1 MYIDIVPNRN
11 SRPAIL
17 LRESVREGKRII
29 KRTLANLSA
38 LSLQQAEAIRAVLK
52 GEALAPAD
60 GPFEIIRSRPHGAVK
75 AITAAMSHLRLA
87 TLLDRK
93 PSRARDLV
101 LAMIAA
107 RVLEPQSK
115 LATSRSW
122 GHSTLGASFGVEG
135 ADENELY
142 AALDWLLERQEAIEQ
157 RLAKRHL
164 EQGARVLYDLSSS
177 YFEGECCPLAQRG
190 YSRDGKKGTL
200 QVNYGLLTDA
210 RGCPVSLSVFAGN
223 TSDPQTLLPQVEQL
237 QKDFSLESV
246 ILVGDRGMISQ
257 KQIATLNEKTGVE
270 WISALKSGAIRTLV
284 EAGCIQMDLFDER
297 NLFEL
302 AHEDYPGERLIV
314 CRNPQLAALR
324 TQKRHSLLAATVG
337 ELQTV
342 QRMVANGRLKDAEKI
357 GVRVGRVIN
366 KHKMAKHFVLE
377 IDTGQFTFRIDEDK
391 VAAEAALDGL
401 YVIRTSLPGETLT
414 SADAVRHY
422 KGLSAV
428 ERAFRSLKSDDLQ
441 IRPIHHHSANR
452 VRAHLFLCML
462 AYYVKWHMNEAWRG
476 LLFADEDQER
486 LVERDPVAPATRS
499 DAALEKVTS
508 KRLPDGSPAHSFR
521 TLLSELGTIVRNT
534 CRRTNADPDEGTF
547 EIDTTP
553 NAKQRQALHLIDAI
567 RL

>member
-29 KRTLANLSA
+29 KRTIANLSA

-75 AITAAMSHLRLA
+75 ATAAAMSRLRLS
-87 TLLDRK
+87 TLLERK
-93 PSRARDLV
+93 PSHERDLV

-107 RVLEPQSK
+107 RVLGPRSK
-115 LATSRSW
+115 LATARSW
-122 GHSTLGASFGVEG
+122 GHSTLGESFGVEG

-142 AALDWLLERQEAIEQ
+142 AALDWLLERQDGIEQ

-164 EQGARVLYDLSSS
+164 EDGARVLYDLSSS

-223 TSDPQTLLPQVEQL
+223 TGDPRTLLPQIEKL
-237 QKDFSLESV
+237 QKDFALESV

-257 KQIATLNEKTGVE
+257 KQIATLNETSGVQ
-270 WISALKSGAIRTLV
+270 WISALKSGAIRKLV
-284 EAGCIQMDLFDER
+284 DAGRIQLDLFDER

-302 AHEDYPGERLIV
+302 AHEDYPNERLIV
-314 CRNPQLAALR
+314 CRNPPLAELR
-324 TQKRHSLLAATVG
+324 TRKRRALLGATVA
-337 ELQTV
+337 ELEAV
-342 QRMVANGRLKDAEKI
+342 KRMVTHGRLKDAEKI

-366 KHKMAKHFVLE
+366 KYKMAKHVVLQ
-377 IDTGQFTFRIDEDK
+377 IDTGHFSFRIDEDK

-401 YVIRTSLPGETLT
+401 YVVRTSLPSEQAS
-414 SADAVRHY
+414 SADTVRHY
-422 KGLSAV
+422 KGLSEV
-428 ERAFRSLKSDDLQ
+428 ERAFRSLKSNDLQ
-441 IRPIHHHSANR
+441 IRPIHHHSENR
-452 VRAHLFLCML
+452 VRAHRFLCML
-462 AYYVKWHMNEAWRG
+462 AYYVKWHMSEAWRG
-476 LLFADEDQER
+476 LLFADEDRER
-486 LVERDPVAPATRS
+486 LRERDPVAPATRS
-499 DAALEKVTS
+499 DAALEKVAG
-508 KRLPDGSPAHSFR
+508 KLLADGSPAHSFR
-521 TLLSELGTIVRNT
+521 TLLTELATIVRNT

-553 NAKQRQALHLIDAI
+553 NAKQRHALGLIDAI

>member
-29 KRTLANLSA
+29 KRTIANLSA

-75 AITAAMSHLRLA
+75 AIAAAMRRLRLA

-93 PSRARDLV
+93 PSRERDLV

-122 GHSTLGASFGVEG
+122 GHSTLGESFGVEG
-135 ADENELY
+135 AHENELY
-142 AALDWLLERQEAIEQ
+142 AALDWLSERQDGIEQ
-157 RLAKRHL
+157 RLANRHL
-164 EQGARVLYDLSSS
+164 DDGARVLYDLSSS
-177 YFEGECCPLAQRG
+177 YFEGECCALAQRG

-210 RGCPVSLSVFAGN
+210 RGCPVSISVFAGN
-223 TSDPQTLLPQVEQL
+223 TADPQTLLPQVEKL
-237 QKDFSLESV
+237 QKDFALESV

-257 KQIATLNEKTGVE
+257 KQIATLNETSGVE
-270 WISALKSGAIRTLV
+270 WISALKSGAIRKLV
-284 EAGCIQMDLFDER
+284 DAGCIQLDLFDER

-302 AHEDYPGERLIV
+302 AHADYPGERLIV
-314 CRNPQLAALR
+314 CRNPQLAELR
-324 TQKRHSLLAATVG
+324 THKRRALLEATVA
-337 ELQTV
+337 ELETV
-342 QRMVANGRLKDAEKI
+342 KRMVTQGRLKDAEKI

-366 KHKMAKHFVLE
+366 KYKVAKHVVLQIE
-377 IDTGQFTFRIDEDK
+377 AGHFSFRIDEDK

-401 YVIRTSLPGETLT
+401 YVIRTSLPSEHLT

-441 IRPIHHHSANR
+441 VRPIHHHSENR

-462 AYYVKWHMNEAWRG
+462 AYYVKWHLSEAWRG
-476 LLFADEDQER
+476 RLFADEDQER
-486 LVERDPVAPATRS
+486 LAQRDPVAPATRS
-499 DAALEKVTS
+499 DAALEKVAS
-508 KRLPDGSPAHSFR
+508 KLLTDRSPAHSFR
-521 TLLSELGTIVRNT
+521 TLLNELATIVRNT

-553 NAKQRQALHLIDAI
+553 NAKQRDALALIDAI

>member
-29 KRTLANLSA
+29 KRTIANLSA

-75 AITAAMSHLRLA
+75 AITAAMSRLRLA

-93 PSRARDLV
+93 PSHERDLV

-107 RVLEPQSK
+107 RVLDPQSK

-122 GHSTLGASFGVEG
+122 GHSTLGESFGVEG
-135 ADENELY
+135 ADENALY
-142 AALDWLLERQEAIEQ
+142 AALDWLLERQDGIEQ

-164 EQGARVLYDLSSS
+164 EDGARVLYDLSSS
-177 YFEGECCPLAQRG
+177 YFEGECCALAQRG

-210 RGCPVSLSVFAGN
+210 RGCPVSISVFAGN
-223 TSDPQTLLPQVEQL
+223 TSDPQTLLPQIEKL
-237 QKDFSLESV
+237 QKAFSLEAV

-257 KQIATLNEKTGVE
+257 KQIATLNETSGVE
-270 WISALKSGAIRTLV
+270 WISALKSGAIRKLV
-284 EAGCIQMDLFDER
+284 DAGCIQLDLFDER

-302 AHEDYPGERLIV
+302 AHEDYPNERLIV

-324 TQKRHSLLAATVG
+324 TRKRRCLLEATVE
-337 ELQTV
+337 ELETV
-342 QRMVANGRLKDAEKI
+342 KRMVTQGRLKDAEKI

-366 KHKMAKHFVLE
+366 KYKVAKHVVLQIE
-377 IDTGQFTFRIDEDK
+377 AGHFSFRIDEDK

-401 YVIRTSLPGETLT
+401 YVIRTSLPSAHLT

-422 KGLSAV
+422 KGLSEV

-441 IRPIHHHSANR
+441 IRPIHHHSENR

-462 AYYVKWHMNEAWRG
+462 AYYVKWHLSEAWRG
-476 LLFADEDQER
+476 LLFADEDQAR
-486 LVERDPVAPATRS
+486 LLERDPVAPATRS
-499 DAALEKVTS
+499 DGALEKVAS
-508 KRLPDGSPAHSFR
+508 KLLPDGSPAHSFR
-521 TLLSELGTIVRNT
+521 TLLNELATLVRNT

-547 EIDTTP
+547 TIDTTL
-553 NAKQRQALHLIDAI
+553 NAKQRHALALIDAI

>member
-29 KRTLANLSA
+29 KRTIANLSA

-52 GEALAPAD
+52 GEALAPAG
-60 GPFEIIRSRPHGAVK
+60 GPFEIIRSRAHGAVK
-75 AITAAMSHLRLA
+75 AIASAMSRLRLSA
-87 TLLDRK
+87 LLDRK
-93 PSRARDLV
+93 PSRERDLV

-122 GHSTLGASFGVEG
+122 GHSTLGEFFGVEG

-142 AALDWLLERQEAIEQ
+142 AALDWLSERQDGIEQ

-164 EQGARVLYDLSSS
+164 DDGARVLYDLSSS

-210 RGCPVSLSVFAGN
+210 RGCPVSISVFAGN
-223 TSDPQTLLPQVEQL
+223 TADPQTLLPQVEKL
-237 QKDFSLESV
+237 QQDFALESV

-257 KQIATLNEKTGVE
+257 KQVATLNEQTGVE
-270 WISALKSGAIRTLV
+270 WISALKSGAIRKLV
-284 EAGCIQMDLFDER
+284 DAGCIQMDLFDER
-297 NLFEL
+297 NLFEF

-314 CRNPQLAALR
+314 CRNPELAALR
-324 TQKRHSLLAATVG
+324 AHKRRSLLEATVA
-337 ELQTV
+337 EVETV
-342 QRMVANGRLKDAEKI
+342 KRMVAQGRLKDAEKI

-366 KHKMAKHFVLE
+366 KYKVAKHFVLE
-377 IDTGQFTFRIDEDK
+377 ISAGAFSFRIDEDK

-401 YVIRTSLPGETLT
+401 YVIRTSMPREHLT

-422 KGLSAV
+422 KGLSEV
-428 ERAFRSLKSDDLQ
+428 EQAFRTLKSDDLK
-441 IRPIHHHSANR
+441 IRPIHHYSEKR

-462 AYYVKWHMNEAWRG
+462 AYYVKWHMSEAWRA

-486 LVERDPVAPATRS
+486 LATRDPVAPATRS
-499 DAALEKVTS
+499 EAALEKVAN

-521 TLLSELGTIVRNT
+521 TLLNELATIVRNT
-534 CRRTNADPDEGTF
+534 CRRTNADADEGTF
-547 EIDTTP
+547 DIDTTP
-553 NAKQRQALHLIDAI
+553 NPKQSQAFRLIDAI

>member
-1 MYIDIVPNRN
+1 MYVDIVPNRN

-29 KRTLANLSA
+29 KRTIANLSA

-60 GPFEIIRSRPHGAVK
+60 GPFEILRSRPHGAVK
-75 AITAAMSHLRLA
+75 AITAAMSRLRLS

-93 PSRARDLV
+93 PSHERDLV
-101 LAMIAA
+101 LAMVAA

-122 GHSTLGASFGVEG
+122 GHSTLGESFGVAG

-142 AALDWLLERQEAIEQ
+142 AALDWLIERQDGIEQ

-164 EQGARVLYDLSSS
+164 DDGARVLYDLSSS

-223 TSDPQTLLPQVEQL
+223 TSDPQTLLPQIEKL
-237 QKDFSLESV
+237 QKDFALESV

-257 KQIATLNEKTGVE
+257 KQIATLNETSGVE
-270 WISALKSGAIRTLV
+270 WISALKSGAIRKLV
-284 EAGCIQMDLFDER
+284 DAGCIQMDLFDER

-302 AHEDYPGERLIV
+302 AHEDYPEERLIV
-314 CRNPQLAALR
+314 CRNPQLAELR
-324 TQKRHSLLAATVG
+324 TDKRRALLDATVA
-337 ELQTV
+337 ELETV
-342 QRMVANGRLKDAEKI
+342 KRMVTNGRLKDAEKI

-366 KHKMAKHFVLE
+366 KYKVAKHFVLE
-377 IDTGQFTFRIDEDK
+377 IATGHFSFRIDEDK
-391 VAAEAALDGL
+391 VTAEAALDGL
-401 YVIRTSLPGETLT
+401 YVVRTSVPNEQASSAET
-414 SADAVRHY
+414 VRHY
-422 KGLSAV
+422 KGLSEV

-441 IRPIHHHSANR
+441 IRPIHHHSENR

-462 AYYVKWHMNEAWRG
+462 AYYVKWHMSEAWRG
-476 LLFADEDQER
+476 LMFADEDQER
-486 LVERDPVAPATRS
+486 LAERDPVAPAIRS
-499 DAALEKVTS
+499 DAALEKAAS
-508 KRLPDGSPAHSFR
+508 KLLADGSPAHSFR
-521 TLLSELGTIVRNT
+521 TLLNELATIVRNT

-547 EIDTTP
+547 VIDTTP
-553 NAKQRQALHLIDAI
+553 NAKQRHALGLIDAI

>member
-29 KRTLANLSA
+29 KRTIANLSA

-60 GPFEIIRSRPHGAVK
+60 GPLEIIRSRPHGAVK
-75 AITAAMSHLRLA
+75 AITAAMSRLRLA

-93 PSRARDLV
+93 PSRERDLV

-115 LATSRSW
+115 LATARSW

-135 ADENELY
+135 ADENALY
-142 AALDWLLERQEAIEQ
+142 AALDWLIERQDGIEQ

-164 EQGARVLYDLSSS
+164 DDGARVLYDLSSS
-177 YFEGECCPLAQRG
+177 YFEGDCCPLAQRG

-210 RGCPVSLSVFAGN
+210 RGCPVSISVFAGN
-223 TSDPQTLLPQVEQL
+223 TSDPQTLLPQIEKL
-237 QKDFSLESV
+237 QKDFALESV

-257 KQIATLNEKTGVE
+257 KQIATLNETSGVE
-270 WISALKSGAIRTLV
+270 WISALKSGAIRKLV
-284 EAGCIQMDLFDER
+284 DAGCIQMDLFDER
-297 NLFEL
+297 NLFEF
-302 AHEDYPGERLIV
+302 AHADYPGERLIV
-314 CRNPQLAALR
+314 CRNPQLAERRIHKRRAL
-324 TQKRHSLLAATVG
+324 LEATVA
-337 ELQTV
+337 ELETV
-342 QRMVANGRLKDAEKI
+342 KRMVTQGRLKDAEKI

-366 KHKMAKHFVLE
+366 KYKMAKHVVLE
-377 IDTGQFTFRIDEDK
+377 IDTGHFSFRIDEDK

-401 YVIRTSLPGETLT
+401 YVVRTSLPSEQAS
-414 SADAVRHY
+414 SADTVRHY
-422 KGLSAV
+422 KGLSEV

-441 IRPIHHHSANR
+441 IRPIHHHSENR

-462 AYYVKWHMNEAWRG
+462 AYYVKWHLSEAWRG

-486 LVERDPVAPATRS
+486 LTERDPVAPATRS
-499 DAALEKVTS
+499 DAALEKVAS
-508 KRLPDGSPAHSFR
+508 KLLPDGSPAHSFR
-521 TLLSELGTIVRNT
+521 TLLNDLATIVRNT

-553 NAKQRQALHLIDAI
+553 NAKQRHALGLIDAI

>member
-29 KRTLANLSA
+29 KRTIANLSA

-60 GPFEIIRSRPHGAVK
+60 GPLEIIRSRAHGAVK
-75 AITAAMSHLRLA
+75 AITAAMSRLRLA

-93 PSRARDLV
+93 PSRERDLV

-115 LATSRSW
+115 LATVRSW

-142 AALDWLLERQEAIEQ
+142 AALDWLIERQDGIEQ

-164 EQGARVLYDLSSS
+164 DDGARVLYDLSSS

-210 RGCPVSLSVFAGN
+210 RGCPVSISVFAGN
-223 TSDPQTLLPQVEQL
+223 TSDPQTLLPQIEKL
-237 QKDFSLESV
+237 QKDFALESV

-257 KQIATLNEKTGVE
+257 KQIATLNETSGVE
-270 WISALKSGAIRTLV
+270 WISALKSGAIRKLV
-284 EAGCIQMDLFDER
+284 DAGCIQMDLFDER
-297 NLFEL
+297 NLFEF

-314 CRNPQLAALR
+314 CRNPQLAELRIHKRRAL
-324 TQKRHSLLAATVG
+324 LEATVA
-337 ELQTV
+337 ELETV
-342 QRMVANGRLKDAEKI
+342 KRMVTQGRLKDAEKI

-366 KHKMAKHFVLE
+366 KYKVAKHFVLE
-377 IDTGQFTFRIDEDK
+377 IDAGAFSFRIDEDK

-422 KGLSAV
+422 KGLSEV
-428 ERAFRSLKSDDLQ
+428 ERAFRGLKSDDLQ
-441 IRPIHHHSANR
+441 IRPIHHYSEKR

-462 AYYVKWHMNEAWRG
+462 AYYVKWHLSEAWRG
-476 LLFADEDQER
+476 LLFTDEDQER
-486 LVERDPVAPATRS
+486 LLDRDPVAPATRS
-499 DAALEKVTS
+499 DAALEKVAS
-508 KRLPDGSPAHSFR
+508 KLLVDGSPAHSFR
-521 TLLSELGTIVRNT
+521 TLLNELATIVRNT

-553 NAKQRQALHLIDAI
+553 NAKQRHALALIDAI

>member
-29 KRTLANLSA
+29 KRTIANLSA

-60 GPFEIIRSRPHGAVK
+60 GPLEIIRSRPHGAVK
-75 AITAAMSHLRLA
+75 AISAAISRLRLA

-93 PSRARDLV
+93 PSRERDLV

-122 GHSTLGASFGVEG
+122 GHSTLGESFGVEG
-135 ADENELY
+135 ADENALY
-142 AALDWLLERQEAIEQ
+142 AALDWLLERQDGIEQ

-164 EQGARVLYDLSSS
+164 EDGARVLYDLSSS
-177 YFEGECCPLAQRG
+177 YVEGECCALAQRG

-210 RGCPVSLSVFAGN
+210 RGCPVSISVFAGN
-223 TSDPQTLLPQVEQL
+223 TSDPQTLLPQIEKL
-237 QKDFSLESV
+237 QEDFALESV
-246 ILVGDRGMISQ
+246 ILVGDRGMISH
-257 KQIATLNEKTGVE
+257 KQIATLNEQTGVE
-270 WISALKSGAIRTLV
+270 WISALKSGAIRKLV
-284 EAGCIQMDLFDER
+284 DAGCIQMDLFDER
-297 NLFEL
+297 NLFEF
-302 AHEDYPGERLIV
+302 AHADYPGERLIV

-324 TQKRHSLLAATVG
+324 THKRRALLEATVA
-337 ELQTV
+337 ELETV
-342 QRMVANGRLKDAEKI
+342 KRMVEQGRLKDAEKI

-366 KHKMAKHFVLE
+366 KYKVAKHFGLE
-377 IDTGQFTFRIDEDK
+377 IGAGAFSFRIDENK

-401 YVIRTSLPGETLT
+401 YVIRTSMPTEALT

-422 KGLSAV
+422 KGLSEV

-441 IRPIHHHSANR
+441 IRPIHHHSENR

-462 AYYVKWHMNEAWRG
+462 AYYVKWHLSEAWRG

-486 LVERDPVAPATRS
+486 LLERDPVAPATRS
-499 DAALEKVTS
+499 DAALEKVAS
-508 KRLPDGSPAHSFR
+508 KLLPDGSPAHSFR
-521 TLLSELGTIVRNT
+521 TLLNELATLVRNT

-553 NAKQRQALHLIDAI
+553 NAKQRHALALIDAI